1 MHVTVTGGAGFIGSN
16 LVREL
21 LREGASVTVIDDF
34 STGRADNLPPH
45 PELTVIEGDIRD
57 EDAVRRAVRGARIV
71 FHLAASVGNQRAID
85 DPIGDSEI
93 NIIGTMRV
101 LLAASE
107 QRARKVIASSS
118 AAVYGEA
125 RALPIAEKAALMPRT
140 PYAASKLAMEFQAD
154 ALAQLTGIEVACLRY
169 FNVYGQHQHFDL
181 DGNVIPIFAR
191 RMLEDEPIAIYGDG
205 EQTRDFIHVDD
216 VVAANLAAV
225 RSSRAQGVFNV
236 ASGVGV
242 SINELVGLMG
252 ALLQRPVSTYQAGP
266 RRGDV
271 RHSYA
276 DINAAWRAF
285 GYRPRV
291 PLKDGLQRYLA
302 WFQDLAP
309 PPGRLAPLAH
319 KEEPL
324 HV

>member
-21 LREGASVTVIDDF
+21 LKEGASVAVIDDF
-34 STGRADNLPPH
+34 STGRAENLLPH
-45 PELTVIEGDIRD
+45 PQLTVIEGDIRD

-71 FHLAASVGNQRAID
+71 FHLAASVGNQRAIA

-101 LLAASE
+101 LLAANE

-125 RALPIAEKAALMPRT
+125 RTLPIAEKAALVPRT

-154 ALAQLTGIEVACLRY
+154 TLAQLTGIEVACLRY
-169 FNVYGQHQHFDL
+169 FNVYGTHQRFDL
-181 DGNVIPIFAR
+181 YGNAIPIFAR
-191 RMLEDEPIAIYGDG
+191 RMLDGEPIAIHGDG
-205 EQTRDFIHVDD
+205 EQTRDFVHVDD
-216 VVAANLAAV
+216 VVAANLLAA
-225 RSSRAQGVFNV
+225 RSSRAQGMFNV
-236 ASGVGV
+236 ASGIGV
-242 SINELVGLMG
+242 SVNALIELMG
-252 ALLQRPVSTYQAGP
+252 ELLQRPVSTYEAGP

-271 RHSYA
+271 RHSHA
-276 DINAAWRAF
+276 NISAAWRAF

-291 PLKDGLQRYLA
+291 PLKDGLERYLA

-309 PPGRLAPLAH
+309 PREPLAPSVH
-319 KEEPL
+319 NEEPL
-324 HV
+324 YV